1 MIYLGTQFFA
11 GQNPEAADGAEV
23 QAPAADKEPS
33 FDELLQNR
41 SYQSEFDRR
50 VSKALETAK
59 SNWESEVANKIS
71 EAEKLAR
78 MNAEQKAQYER
89 EQAERKLAEREAV
102 ITRKELRLTAID
114 ALAQKGYPI
123 ELADAL
129 DYTDAEVCDKSIDR
143 VGQAFQKA
151 VEHAVND
158 RLRSTPPKAG
168 GEKPAH
174 YTREQLKTM
183 SVDEINRNW
192 ESIKNNV

>member
-1 MIYLGTQFFA
+1 M
-11 GQNPEAADGAEV
+11 

-123 ELADAL
+123 ELCL
-129 DYTDAEVCDKSIDR
+129 LYTSRCV
-143 VGQAFQKA
+143 
-151 VEHAVND
+151 
-158 RLRSTPPKAG
+158 
-168 GEKPAH
+168 
-174 YTREQLKTM
+174 
-183 SVDEINRNW
+183 
-192 ESIKNNV
+192 